1 MSAIN
6 TEADVDAMV
15 LDPADHF
22 EAPMDVVKDSR
33 LSRSGIRWRAAFA
46 QPGATRCLSTS
57 HTLPDLFI
65 LKKCAQMP
73 VVISADPRPIISI

>member
-33 LSRSGIRWRAAFA
+33 LSRSDKQR
-46 QPGATRCLSTS
+46 
-57 HTLPDLFI
+57 I
-65 LKKCAQMP
+65 LEAWIKDAEL
-73 VVISADPRPIISI
+73 ISVAEAENMSGRKRPHLREAHLAMLALEEQA